1 MKKPWF
7 PYVLPFALFLLLTG
21 PVRYFPAWSPFLYI
35 AKTIIVA
42 ALLWFWR
49 HSSVASWHWSSGLCR
64 RISFPV

>member
-35 AKTIIVA
+35 AKTIFVGPCCGSGDMRMQQTFLTA
-42 ALLWFWR
+42 
-49 HSSVASWHWSSGLCR
+49 SPSVSG
-64 RISFPV
+64 